1 MVVGWASSAIVFAGE
16 LCATAAVDGM
26 DAQAPWRA
34 GSAGSRMSYK
44 NATLALC
51 AINVLAVALLLRN
64 HFSAWPRLAGSHRF
78 DSGTGS

>member
-1 MVVGWASSAIVFAGE
+1 VGLVRSLSLVFSGE
-16 LCATAAVDGM
+16 LCATAAAVDRM
-26 DAQAPWRA
+26 DAQAQWRV
-34 GSAGSRMSYK
+34 GSRVSYK

-78 DSGTGS
+78 DSGTVG